1 MDPPDHTRLR
11 GLVARAFTP
20 RRIEDLRA
28 ATEGIT
34 AELIDAMAAR
44 LREGGGTV
52 DLIEAFAYP
61 LPVRVI
67 CTLLGV
73 PARDEAIFTD
83 WSRGIA
89 RSVDPSILRS
99 PEVEA
104 AIVDAR
110 QGLQTYL
117 GELLAER
124 RRKPGD
130 DLLSALAAVD
140 VDGDSIT
147 AREIVS
153 LAQLL
158 LVAGHETTVNLIG
171 NGMLALLRAPD
182 QLALLRQRPELV
194 GPAVDEFLRFDG
206 PVQINQRVAMEDLD
220 LFGHKVRKGDEILL
234 ILGAANRDPAAFAE
248 PHRLDVTRDAR
259 KHVAFG
265 GGIHHCLGAVLA
277 RMEGRHRLQG
287 AARRLPDDGT
297 GGAAHAA
304 PDLHP
309 ARPGDA
315 AGRAMRGAYLQLG
328 SAVFFNVAS
337 YLVYKSIADAAPR
350 TLVAGVRDWTD
361 ARCRQ
366 HLPVCAFDQGDPA
379 LRRLSGFHR
388 RQFRRHHPRSGA
400 RFPRTPAAD
409 SPARHRPRD
418 NGHRSGYE
426 VTCGPR
432 TSLPGSAPVASPSR

>member
-1 MDPPDHTRLR
+1 MSQPATASTMADNFFLEAMKPAFREDPYPFYERFRGTAPLLRVADTIWFALGHAEVAAMLRHPRLSTDEQQHATTEAGKAPDPKRARSLLFMDPPDHTRLR

-34 AELIDAMAAR
+34 AELIAAMTAQR
-44 LREGGGTV
+44 GRV

-99 PEVEA
+99 PQVEA

-117 GELLAER
+117 GDLLAER
-124 RRKPGD
+124 RCKPGD

-140 VDGDSIT
+140 VDGESIT
-147 AREIVS
+147 AREVVS

-171 NGMLALLRAPD
+171 NGVLALLRAPD

-206 PVQINQRVAMEDLD
+206 PVQINQRIAMEDLD
-220 LFGHKVRKGDEILL
+220 LFGHKVRKGHEIML
-234 ILGAANRDPAAFAE
+234 ILGAANRDPSAFAE

-265 GGIHHCLGAVLA
+265 GGIHHCLGAALA
-277 RMEGRHRLQG
+277 RMEGQIAFRTLLE
-287 AARRLPDDGT
+287 AFPTMEL
-297 GGAAHAA
+297 AA
-304 PDLHP
+304 PP
-309 ARPGDA
+309 TRRPTFTL
-315 AGRAMRGAYLQLG
+315 RGLE
-328 SAVFFNVAS
+328 
-337 YLVYKSIADAAPR
+337 
-350 TLVAGVRDWTD
+350 T
-361 ARCRQ
+361 
-366 HLPVCAFDQGDPA
+366 LPVA
-379 LRRLSGFHR
+379 L
-388 RQFRRHHPRSGA
+388 
-400 RFPRTPAAD
+400 
-409 SPARHRPRD
+409 
-418 NGHRSGYE
+418 
-426 VTCGPR
+426 
-432 TSLPGSAPVASPSR
+432 

>member
-1 MDPPDHTRLR
+1 MSQPATVPTMADNFFLEAMKPAFREDPYPFYERFRGGAPLLRVADTVWFALGHAEVAAMLRHPRLSTDEVQHAATKAGREPDPNRVRSLLFMDPPDHTRLR

-20 RRIEDLRA
+20 RRIDDLRA

-34 AELIDAMAAR
+34 NELIEAMAR
-44 LREGGGTV
+44 RRGTV

-104 AIVDAR
+104 AIAAAR
-110 QGLQTYL
+110 QGIQAYI
-117 GELLAER
+117 GDLLAER

-171 NGMLALLRAPD
+171 NGALALLRAPD
-182 QLALLRQRPELV
+182 QLALLRQRPELI
-194 GPAVDEFLRFDG
+194 GPAVELLRFDG

-220 LFGHKVRKGDEILL
+220 LFGHKVGKGDEILL
-234 ILGAANRDPAAFAE
+234 ILGAANRDPTAFPE

-265 GGIHHCLGAVLA
+265 GGIHHCLGAALA
-277 RMEGRHRLQG
+277 RMEGLV
-287 AARRLPDDGT
+287 AFKALLEAFP
-297 GGAAHAA
+297 AMALAAA
-304 PDLHP
+304 PTR
-309 ARPGDA
+309 RPTFTL
-315 AGRAMRGAYLQLG
+315 RGLE
-328 SAVFFNVAS
+328 
-337 YLVYKSIADAAPR
+337 
-350 TLVAGVRDWTD
+350 T
-361 ARCRQ
+361 
-366 HLPVCAFDQGDPA
+366 LPVA
-379 LRRLSGFHR
+379 L
-388 RQFRRHHPRSGA
+388 
-400 RFPRTPAAD
+400 
-409 SPARHRPRD
+409 
-418 NGHRSGYE
+418 
-426 VTCGPR
+426 
-432 TSLPGSAPVASPSR
+432 

>member
-1 MDPPDHTRLR
+1 MDAPDHTRLR

-44 LREGGGTV
+44 RGTV

-73 PARDEAIFTD
+73 PARDEAIFTN

-89 RSVDPSILRS
+89 RSLDPSILRS

-104 AIVDAR
+104 AIVEAR
-110 QGLQTYL
+110 QGLHTYI

-124 RRKPGD
+124 RRQPGD
-130 DLLSALAAVD
+130 DFLSALAAVD

-147 AREIVS
+147 ARETVS

-171 NGMLALLRAPD
+171 NGVLALLRAPE
-182 QLALLRQRPELV
+182 QLALLQRQPELV

-206 PVQINQRVAMEDLD
+206 PVQISQRVAMEDLD

-234 ILGAANRDPAAFAE
+234 ILGAANRDPAAFTE
-248 PHRLDVTRDAR
+248 PHRLDVARDAR

-265 GGIHHCLGAVLA
+265 GGIHHCLGAALA
-277 RMEGRHRLQG
+277 RMEG
-287 AARRLPDDGT
+287 
-297 GGAAHAA
+297 
-304 PDLHP
+304 
-309 ARPGDA
+309 
-315 AGRAMRGAYLQLG
+315 
-328 SAVFFNVAS
+328 
-337 YLVYKSIADAAPR
+337 
-350 TLVAGVRDWTD
+350 LVAFKALLEAFPTMELATPPTRRPTFTLRGLET
-361 ARCRQ
+361 
-366 HLPVCAFDQGDPA
+366 LPVA
-379 LRRLSGFHR
+379 L
-388 RQFRRHHPRSGA
+388 
-400 RFPRTPAAD
+400 
-409 SPARHRPRD
+409 
-418 NGHRSGYE
+418 
-426 VTCGPR
+426 
-432 TSLPGSAPVASPSR
+432 

>member
-1 MDPPDHTRLR
+1 MSQPATAPTMADNFFLEAMKPAFREDPYPFYERFRGTAPLLRVADTIWFALGHAEVAAMLRHPRLSTDEQQHATTKAGKAPDPNRARSLLFMDPPDHTRLR

-34 AELIDAMAAR
+34 AELIDAMATTAQRTRHRRPDRGLR
-44 LREGGGTV
+44 LS
-52 DLIEAFAYP
+52 
-61 LPVRVI
+61 
-67 CTLLGV
+67 
-73 PARDEAIFTD
+73 PARARDLHAPGRAGAR
-83 WSRGIA
+83 RGDLHRLVA
-89 RSVDPSILRS
+89 RHRPFGRSLDPAQPRGRGRDRRRPRRACRPTSAS
-99 PEVEA
+99 
-104 AIVDAR
+104 
-110 QGLQTYL
+110 
-117 GELLAER
+117 LLAER

-182 QLALLRQRPELV
+182 QLALLRRQPELV

-234 ILGAANRDPAAFAE
+234 ILGAANRDPAAFTE

-265 GGIHHCLGAVLA
+265 GGIHHCLGAALA
-277 RMEGRHRLQG
+277 RMEGSIAFKALLD
-287 AARRLPDDGT
+287 AFPTMEL
-297 GGAAHAA
+297 AA
-304 PDLHP
+304 PP
-309 ARPGDA
+309 TRRPTFTL
-315 AGRAMRGAYLQLG
+315 RGLE
-328 SAVFFNVAS
+328 
-337 YLVYKSIADAAPR
+337 
-350 TLVAGVRDWTD
+350 T
-361 ARCRQ
+361 
-366 HLPVCAFDQGDPA
+366 LPVA
-379 LRRLSGFHR
+379 L
-388 RQFRRHHPRSGA
+388 
-400 RFPRTPAAD
+400 
-409 SPARHRPRD
+409 
-418 NGHRSGYE
+418 
-426 VTCGPR
+426 
-432 TSLPGSAPVASPSR
+432 

>member
-1 MDPPDHTRLR
+1 MSQPATAPTMADNFFLEAMKPAFREDPYPFYDRFRGTAPLLRVADTIWFALAHAEVAAMLRHPRLSTDEVQHATTKAGREPDPNRVRSLLFMDPPDHTRLR

-34 AELIDAMAAR
+34 NELIGAMVAR
-44 LREGGGTV
+44 RGTI
-52 DLIEAFAYP
+52 DLIEALAYP

-104 AIVDAR
+104 SIVAAR

-117 GELLAER
+117 GDLLAER

-130 DLLSALAAVD
+130 DLLSALATVD

-182 QLALLRQRPELV
+182 QLALLRQRPELI

-206 PVQINQRVAMEDLD
+206 PVQINQRVAMEDLA

-277 RMEGRHRLQG
+277 RMEGAIAFKALLD
-287 AARRLPDDGT
+287 AFPSMEL
-297 GGAAHAA
+297 AA
-304 PDLHP
+304 PP
-309 ARPGDA
+309 TRRPTFTL
-315 AGRAMRGAYLQLG
+315 RGLE
-328 SAVFFNVAS
+328 
-337 YLVYKSIADAAPR
+337 
-350 TLVAGVRDWTD
+350 T
-361 ARCRQ
+361 
-366 HLPVCAFDQGDPA
+366 LPVA
-379 LRRLSGFHR
+379 L
-388 RQFRRHHPRSGA
+388 
-400 RFPRTPAAD
+400 
-409 SPARHRPRD
+409 
-418 NGHRSGYE
+418 
-426 VTCGPR
+426 
-432 TSLPGSAPVASPSR
+432 

>member
-1 MDPPDHTRLR
+1 MSQPATAPTMADNFFLQAMQPAFREDPYPFYERFRGTAPLLRVADTIWFALGHAEVAAMLRHPRLSTDEVQHATTKAGREPDPNRVRSLLFMDAPDHTRLR

-34 AELIDAMAAR
+34 VELIDAMATQR
-44 LREGGGTV
+44 GTV

-99 PEVEA
+99 PAVEA
-104 AIVDAR
+104 AITDAR
-110 QGLQTYL
+110 RGLSTYL
-117 GELLAER
+117 GGLLAER
-124 RRKPGD
+124 RRDPGD

-182 QLALLRQRPELV
+182 QLARLQRQPELV
-194 GPAVDEFLRFDG
+194 GPAIDEFLRFDG
-206 PVQINQRVAMEDLD
+206 PVQISQRIAMEDLD
-220 LFGHKVRKGDEILL
+220 LFGHKVRKGDEIML
-234 ILGAANRDPAAFAE
+234 ILGAANRDPAAFTE

-265 GGIHHCLGAVLA
+265 GGIHHCLGAALA
-277 RMEGRHRLQG
+277 RMEGQIAFTGLLNRFDDIALAG
-287 AARRLPDDGT
+287 TPLRRPTFTL
-297 GGAAHAA
+297 
-304 PDLHP
+304 
-309 ARPGDA
+309 
-315 AGRAMRGAYLQLG
+315 RGLEE
-328 SAVFFNVAS
+328 
-337 YLVYKSIADAAPR
+337 
-350 TLVAGVRDWTD
+350 
-361 ARCRQ
+361 
-366 HLPVCAFDQGDPA
+366 LPVA
-379 LRRLSGFHR
+379 L
-388 RQFRRHHPRSGA
+388 
-400 RFPRTPAAD
+400 
-409 SPARHRPRD
+409 
-418 NGHRSGYE
+418 
-426 VTCGPR
+426 
-432 TSLPGSAPVASPSR
+432 

>member
-1 MDPPDHTRLR
+1 MSQPATAATKADNFFLEAMQPAFREDPYPFYERFRGTAPLLRVADTIWFALGHTEVVAMLRDPRLSTDELQHATTKAGREADPNRVRSLLFMDPPDHTRLR

-20 RRIEDLRA
+20 RRIEELRA
-28 ATEGIT
+28 ATEAIT
-34 AELIDAMAAR
+34 GELIEAMTR
-44 LREGGGTV
+44 QRGTI

-99 PEVEA
+99 PEVEVG
-104 AIVDAR
+104 ITDAR
-110 QGLQTYL
+110 RGIQTYI
-117 GELLAER
+117 GDLLAER

-147 AREIVS
+147 AREIIS

-171 NGMLALLRAPD
+171 NGVLALLRAPD
-182 QLALLRQRPELV
+182 QLALLRQRPELI

-220 LFGHKVRKGDEILL
+220 LFGHKVRKGDELLL
-234 ILGAANRDPAAFAE
+234 ILGAANRDPLAFPD

-265 GGIHHCLGAVLA
+265 GGIHHCLGAALA
-277 RMEGRHRLQG
+277 RMEALI
-287 AARRLPDDGT
+287 AFKALLEAFPKIEL
-297 GGAAHAA
+297 AA
-304 PDLHP
+304 PP
-309 ARPGDA
+309 TRRPTFTL
-315 AGRAMRGAYLQLG
+315 RGLE
-328 SAVFFNVAS
+328 
-337 YLVYKSIADAAPR
+337 
-350 TLVAGVRDWTD
+350 T
-361 ARCRQ
+361 
-366 HLPVCAFDQGDPA
+366 LPVA
-379 LRRLSGFHR
+379 L
-388 RQFRRHHPRSGA
+388 
-400 RFPRTPAAD
+400 
-409 SPARHRPRD
+409 
-418 NGHRSGYE
+418 
-426 VTCGPR
+426 
-432 TSLPGSAPVASPSR
+432 

>member
-1 MDPPDHTRLR
+1 MSQSATVPPTTALTTADNFFLEAMKPAFREDPYPFYERFRGSAPLLRVADTIWFALGHAEVAAMLRHPRLSTDEQQHATTELGNAPDPNRARSLLFMDPPDHTRLR

-44 LREGGGTV
+44 RGTV

-104 AIVDAR
+104 AIGEAR
-110 QGLQTYL
+110 RGLQSYL
-117 GELLAER
+117 GDLLAER

-171 NGMLALLRAPD
+171 NGALALLRAPD
-182 QLALLRQRPELV
+182 QLALLRQRPELI
-194 GPAVDEFLRFDG
+194 GSAVDEFLRFDG
-206 PVQINQRVAMEDLD
+206 PVQITQRVAMEDID
-220 LFGHKVRKGDEILL
+220 LFGHEVRKGDEIML
-234 ILGAANRDPAAFAE
+234 ILGAANRDPAVFAE

-277 RMEGRHRLQG
+277 RMEGIIAFKALLE
-287 AARRLPDDGT
+287 AFPTMEL
-297 GGAAHAA
+297 AA
-304 PDLHP
+304 PP
-309 ARPGDA
+309 TRRPTFTL
-315 AGRAMRGAYLQLG
+315 RGLEML
-328 SAVFFNVAS
+328 
-337 YLVYKSIADAAPR
+337 LIA
-350 TLVAGVRDWTD
+350 L
-361 ARCRQ
+361 
-366 HLPVCAFDQGDPA
+366 
-379 LRRLSGFHR
+379 
-388 RQFRRHHPRSGA
+388 
-400 RFPRTPAAD
+400 
-409 SPARHRPRD
+409 
-418 NGHRSGYE
+418 
-426 VTCGPR
+426 
-432 TSLPGSAPVASPSR
+432 